1 MLRDRIRRTLL
12 HISHGRNAQRSH
24 WLTVTALA
32 AIVVALLVLAG
43 TIRSIEPSASAAVA
57 SQLKRYPYLTDVIGT
72 KATINWGTDRSAI
85 SGSVTY
91 GKVGSSCATNTVAA
105 TRAGITVNGVAQYQW
120 KATIGL
126 ATNTQYCYRVYLK
139 TTDLLGTDASPTF
152 WSKIPKGSTTPFTF
166 AVLGDIGRTTSAGLN
181 VEQAAVMSRLASS
194 GARFA
199 LGTGDTAYDLGSQA
213 NYGDLVQT
221 GRAISTMFGPEY
233 WTKPGR
239 YIPFFNAVGN
249 HGYNSTFLNVWPQ
262 AQAVSS
268 SSGKYQMETYCCK
281 NGTVSKSY
289 PSAWYAFD
297 VGVARFYV
305 LDAAWPNSNFGTGT
319 PYQNDYAYH
328 WTPTSEEYQWLEDD
342 LASHSSRLKFA
353 VWHYPLFSD
362 ASKIPSDTW
371 LQGPDSLQ
379 GLLNQHDV
387 DMVFNGHAHVYERNQ
402 PDSNGMVSYVTGGGG
417 AELSPI
423 ASCSS
428 FDAYAVGW
436 SVIKN
441 AGSACNAP
449 VPTSPS
455 QVFHFL
461 LVRVNGSQ
469 VTVTPTDSTGRT
481 FDVQSYS
488 F

>member
-1 MLRDRIRRTLL
+1 MLRNSI
-12 HISHGRNAQRSH
+12 GRALRPSRSSNAHRSH
-24 WLTVTALA
+24 WLGLTTVA
-32 AIVVALLVLAG
+32 AVVLALLVLAG
-43 TIRSIEPSASAAVA
+43 TIRSIEPRASAAVA
-57 SQLKRYPYLTDVIGT
+57 SQLKRYPYLTDVVST

-85 SGSVTY
+85 SGSVKY
-91 GKVGSSCATNTVAA
+91 GTVGSSCATNTVAA
-105 TRAGITVNGVAQYQW
+105 TRTGITVNGVAEYQW
-120 KATIGL
+120 KATINL

-152 WSKIPKGSTTPFTF
+152 WSKIPKGSTTAFTF
-166 AVLGDIGRTTSAGLN
+166 AVLGDIGRTTSSGVNL
-181 VEQAAVMSRLASS
+181 EQAAVMSRLASS

-213 NYGDLVQT
+213 NYGDLFQT
-221 GRAISTMFGPEY
+221 GRAISTIFGPDY

-239 YIPFFNAVGN
+239 SIPFFNALGN

-262 AQAVSS
+262 DNAVAT
-268 SSGKYQMETYCCK
+268 SGGRYGMETYCCK
-281 NGTVSKSY
+281 NGTASKSY

-305 LDAAWPNSNFGTGT
+305 LDAAWPDSNFGTGT

-328 WTPTSEEYQWLEDD
+328 WTPTSAEYQWLEND
-342 LASHSSRLKFA
+342 LATHSTRLKFA
-353 VWHYPLFSD
+353 VFHYPLYSD
-362 ASKIPSDTW
+362 TSKQPSDPW
-371 LQGPDSLQ
+371 LQGSSGLE
-379 GLLNQHDV
+379 GLLNRYGV
-387 DMVFNGHAHVYERNQ
+387 DMVFNGHAHVYERNRA
-402 PDSNGMVSYVTGGGG
+402 DSGGMVSYITGGGG

-423 ASCSS
+423 SSCNS

-461 LVRVNGSQ
+461 LVSVSGSQ

-481 FDVQSYS
+481 FDVQTYS